1 MEKLRLPWR
10 TKSKDKHA
18 HCELCD
24 GVCVCVCSMEGDEF
38 SAGEEE
44 GDFDEGGGG
53 QEEMVEFV
61 NNGVCVC
68 RCM

>member
-1 MEKLRLPWR
+1 
-10 TKSKDKHA
+10 
-18 HCELCD
+18 
-24 GVCVCVCSMEGDEF
+24 MEGDEF

-61 NNGVCVC
+61 TNGVCVSVYVRYM
-68 RCM
+68 RCVWYRGGPGGFTRGEDFNSIHDQV